1 MIKIQNR
8 DGLPASIAEDR
19 RFFEL
24 YSLSKT
30 ATPPGW
36 NTPANWKTLDE
47 IPEGRPFGYAVGN
60 NSTRLLVDYDHAV
73 VNGKVVPWIREAVIR
88 LRRVCS
94 TYFENSMSGTG
105 YHQIVD
111 LGDYADSFAPESN
124 GYNSIIVDMPIDE
137 YRALSKE
144 EQGKVPKIEFWFK
157 TEGRYVVLTGNHKTF
172 NEVAEN
178 EDAAAYFREL
188 LKIRQEMHEKHSGSN
203 SCASRGSLQGIR
215 FEIDDVT
222 RKRVLEALHYI
233 SADCSREEWVH
244 IGIALHHCGF
254 PFEVWDTWS
263 RLKDQRTGEASE
275 KYVEGEPEKIW
286 KSFENNQSH
295 WNAGTI
301 IAMAKKCGYSALD
314 VSDFAAADNQSEAPA
329 EAVVDLVSLDDVEE
343 KEVEWLVEG
352 WIPKNS
358 TTLLGGDGGAG
369 KTTVWC
375 DLVAKI
381 SAGKTT
387 MLDGGY
393 TERKPAK
400 TMFFSSE
407 DSADT
412 VLKKKLRSAG
422 GNMANIYTLDLS
434 HEQFNNITFAN
445 GGLLEALISR
455 YRPELC
461 VFDPVQQFIPGNVK
475 MAERNAMRRCLAPL
489 KGLSERYGV
498 TFIIVVHTNKR
509 DNAYGRK
516 RLADSADLWDFARS
530 VLMIGETGE
539 GKNRYLS
546 QEKNSYAEQK
556 ATVLFKLTSAGVEY
570 RGTSPKKD
578 RDFILQQ
585 QMAGREPS
593 PQRVEAEEIINEILK
608 VGEPMEL
615 NELKETVLAAG
626 VSDSSYKRTKAAM
639 LKANKL
645 KQTRVGI
652 GRGKGAKFYIEKC
665 TGLEFTADGIPIE
678 FEEDDQVPP

>member
-1 MIKIQNR
+1 MINTQNR
-8 DGLPASIAEDR
+8 DGLPASIAEEQ

-24 YSLSKT
+24 HSFSKT
-30 ATPPGW
+30 ATPAGW

-60 NSTRLLVDYDHAV
+60 NSTKLLIDYDHAV
-73 VNGKVVPWIREAVIR
+73 KGGKVVPWMKEVVMR

-94 TYFENSMSGTG
+94 TYFETSMSETG
-105 YHQIVD
+105 YHQIAD
-111 LGDYADSFAPESN
+111 LGDYADNFAPESN

-137 YRALSKE
+137 YRALPKE
-144 EQGKVPKIEFWFK
+144 ERDKVPKIEFWFK
-157 TEGRYVVLTGNHKTF
+157 TEGRYVVLTGKHKTL
-172 NEVAEN
+172 NEVARDES
-178 EDAAAYFREL
+178 AAALFHEL
-188 LKIRQEMHEKHSGSN
+188 LKIRQEMREKHRCQSST
-203 SCASRGSLQGIR
+203 AADESLQGIR
-215 FEIDDVT
+215 FEIDEVT
-222 RKRVLEALHYI
+222 RKRVLEALSYI
-233 SADCSREEWVH
+233 SADCSREEWIHV
-244 IGIALHHCGF
+244 GIALHHCGF

-263 RLKDQRTGEASE
+263 QMKDQRTGEASD
-275 KYVEGEPEKIW
+275 KYVEGETQKIW

-301 IAMAKKCGYSALD
+301 ISMAKKCGYSALD
-314 VSDFAAADNQSEAPA
+314 VRDFALEDNQREDPA
-329 EAVVDLVSLDDVEE
+329 VDDVNLVSLEDVEE
-343 KEVEWLVEG
+343 KEVEWLIDG

-393 TERKPAK
+393 TERRPAK

-556 ATVLFKLTSAGVEY
+556 TTVLFKLTSAGVEY

-585 QMAGREPS
+585 NMMAREPS
-593 PQRVEAEEIINEILK
+593 PQRIEAEEIINEVLNI
-608 VGEPMEL
+608 GEPMEL

-626 VSDSSYKRTKAAM
+626 VSESSYKRTKAAM

-645 KQTRVGI
+645 KQSRVGS

-665 TGLEFTADGIPIE
+665 TGLEFAANDIPEE
-678 FEEDDQVPP
+678 FEEDE